1 MTLTLIQRTF
11 KNQRMATFAQRRITK
26 DIHELEVPETCR
38 MVFSDP
44 DDLLIFCLVI
54 VPDEGFYRGG
64 SFQFSFKI
72 GPNYPFEPP
81 KVKCVNKIYHPNID
95 LEGNICLNILRED
108 WTPAMTVNVIVYGL
122 QYLLLEP
129 NPEDALNLEAAHDL
143 QTDRGAF
150 EEKVRLT
157 MRENEFN

>member
-1 MTLTLIQRTF
+1 
-11 KNQRMATFAQRRITK
+11 MATFAQLRITK
-26 DIHELEVPETCR
+26 DIHELELPETCK
-38 MVFSDP
+38 MEFSDP
-44 DDLLIFCLVI
+44 DDLQNFCLAI
-54 VPDEGFYRGG
+54 IPDEGFYCGG
-64 SFQFSFKI
+64 RFQFSFKI
-72 GPNYPFEPP
+72 GPNYPCEPP
-81 KVKCVNKIYHPNID
+81 KVKCMNKIYHPNID

-108 WTPAMTVNVIVYGL
+108 WTPALTVSVIVYGL

-143 QTDRGAF
+143 QTDRGVF